1 MSRTKRNLR
10 INNTRYVQFVER
22 LINSIESI
30 APGTREKINK
40 NSERRANMLHQD
52 GKQRSD
58 AHAPGPEGRIDTS
71 EDIGNG
77 QKAKKIAKR
86 RTNKTRRRHDSRTI
100 NEEY

>member
-1 MSRTKRNLR
+1 MSRTRRNLPTNSPR
-10 INNTRYVQFVER
+10 HAQFIER
-22 LINSIESI
+22 LINSIESV

-40 NSERRANMLHQD
+40 NSERRTNMLHQD

-58 AHAPGPEGRIDTS
+58 AHAPGPEGRIDTW
-71 EDIGNG
+71 EDIGNS

-86 RTNKTRRRHDSRTI
+86 RTNKTRRRHDSHTI